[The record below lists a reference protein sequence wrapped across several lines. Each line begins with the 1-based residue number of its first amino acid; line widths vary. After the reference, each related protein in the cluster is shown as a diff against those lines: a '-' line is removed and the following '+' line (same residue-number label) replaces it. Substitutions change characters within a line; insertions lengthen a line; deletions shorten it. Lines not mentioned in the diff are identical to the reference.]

1 MIVKHIESRIAL
13 RSRDLLNIAAEE
25 NKMDNKWTR
34 FCRRIHSYA

>member
-25 NKMDNKWTR
+25 NNKDV
-34 FCRRIHSYA
+34 HVYL